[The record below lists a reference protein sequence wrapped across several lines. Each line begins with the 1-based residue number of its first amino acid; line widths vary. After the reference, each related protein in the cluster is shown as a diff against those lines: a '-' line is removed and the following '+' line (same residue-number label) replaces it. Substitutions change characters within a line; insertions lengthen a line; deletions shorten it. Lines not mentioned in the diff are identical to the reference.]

1 MEALKTHIWQEEVK
15 MASFSAEHNLP
26 IAVADHLG
34 PLVNDFF
41 SDSKNTKVYQ
51 CPTTKVTF
59 WTEQ

>member
-1 MEALKTHIWQEEVK
+1 

-34 PLVNDFF
+34 PLVNDFL

-59 WTEQ
+59 